1 MGTLKWP
8 LPASGRRGAP
18 GASADA
24 RQCSNS
30 SAFANRKT
38 RQSQGD
44 SLYLCMSGQAGT
56 GVKGPRRFQ
65 VPVMGHKKDSTS
77 LARRAAHG
85 AQHFAHVGGGL
96 SKRCRKPRTAQG
108 SSKQHRHPQF
118 SYGGVAL
125 NCQPNVEVSAID
137 SPNWYRHCTYSKVR
151 IK

>member
-1 MGTLKWP
+1 MLTVEQNAQDTEMGTLKWP

-65 VPVMGHKKDSTS
+65 VPVMGHKKDTTS
-77 LARRAAHG
+77 LAQG
-85 AQHFAHVGGGL
+85 AQLMVH
-96 SKRCRKPRTAQG
+96 SISPT
-108 SSKQHRHPQF
+108 S
-118 SYGGVAL
+118 
-125 NCQPNVEVSAID
+125 EVD
-137 SPNWYRHCTYSKVR
+137 
-151 IK
+151 